1 MAIFTNYATLS
12 YNGVTKDSNIV
23 TGELLEVLSA
33 TKTAITNNY
42 TTNDNITYVISLA
55 NSGATPLTSLT
66 VTDNLGGYIFG
77 NETIYPLAYVN
88 GSFKY
93 YINGILQTSPTIT
106 SGPPLVINGLNIPAG
121 GNAILI
127 YEAKVTNFAPLG
139 ADASITNTAVI
150 DGSGIATPLTVN
162 TTITMG
168 LSADLS
174 ISKSICPAT
183 ITENGQLTYTF
194 LIENMGNTAAT
205 AEDMATLTDTFDPK
219 LSNLS
224 VTFNGAA
231 WTEGD
236 QYSYNAETGVFSTT
250 EGQITVPSASY
261 TQNTNGTWT
270 ITPGTSTLVI
280 KGTV

>member
-106 SGPPLVINGLNIPAG
+106 SGPPLVINGLNIPAS

>member
-205 AEDMATLTDTFDPK
+205 TEDMATLTDTFDPK

>member
-55 NSGATPLTSLT
+55 NSGATPLTSLN

-106 SGPPLVINGLNIPAG
+106 SGPPLVINSLNIPAG

-162 TTITMG
+162 ATITMG

-236 QYSYNAETGVFSTT
+236 QYSYNEETGVFSTT